1 MDTQNFVIDID
12 HLDRIGFGHCGS
24 VWGTLR
30 LESKQNVLLGG
41 HTNVVI
47 KREDASPGRD
57 ISNEVSVQSQVFAC
71 TASGLL
77 QQALV
82 PQCFGF
88 MSSFDERWKQLLP
101 LLPGKFEG
109 CRAMTA
115 EKIGPVSSK
124 AQLLLI
130 DEYGPETH
138 REQLRESVRDGKR
151 EHCLARVYLGRR
163 RQMHQDQEHQQRR
176 GPRFFSLRNFPV
188 HADQAEE
195 LGLPCER
202 YARAMAE
209 ALAVLHWK
217 VRTNGADVEFVLGAS
232 REAGDADTSV
242 CLGEHAI
249 WMLDFDCSRPIT
261 ADESGL
267 ESIARAFWRN
277 DPYYPQPHSAHQ
289 GDQKLWRIFAAEYRR
304 VGMEVVQ
311 AHPREGEDVGVLCGL
326 VDGALEK
333 MVETKDKWK
342 SGGHF

>member
-1 MDTQNFVIDID
+1 MDTDTFLTDVN

-30 LESKQNVLLGG
+30 LESKRSALVRGK
-41 HTNVVI
+41 TNVVI

-57 ISNEVSVQSQVFAC
+57 ITNEVSVQSQVFAC
-71 TASGLL
+71 AAAGLL

-88 MSSFDERWKQLLP
+88 MSSLDERWNQLLP
-101 LLPGKFEG
+101 LLPAGFEG
-109 CRAMTA
+109 CRAMIA
-115 EKIGPVSSK
+115 EKIEPVSSQ
-124 AQLLLI
+124 AQLNLI
-130 DEYGPETH
+130 DEYGPEQH
-138 REQLRESVRDGKR
+138 RQQLRESLRDGKR
-151 EHCLARVYLGRR
+151 EHCLARLYLGRR
-163 RQMHQDQEHQQRR
+163 RQMHQDQHR
-176 GPRFFSLRNFPV
+176 GPRFFSLRNFPI
-188 HADQAEE
+188 HSDQAEE
-195 LGLPCER
+195 LRLPCEQ
-202 YARAMAE
+202 YAKAMAE

-232 REAGDADTSV
+232 REAGEADTSAS
-242 CLGEHAI
+242 LGQHAI

-267 ESIARAFWRN
+267 EAIARAFWRN
-277 DPYYPQPHSAHQ
+277 DPYYPQPHSAHKR
-289 GDQKLWRIFAAEYRR
+289 DQQLWTIFAAEYRR

-311 AHPREGEDVGVLCGL
+311 AHPREGEDVAVLCAL
-326 VDGALEK
+326 VDGALAK